1 MVGLEDRLQY
11 ARELQ
16 ERELGQETEQ
26 VLESLGV

>member
-1 MVGLEDRLQY
+1 MVGLEDGLQY